1 MARGGGRKGAVVA
14 IVVAV
19 LALMFLVGVLKVA
32 FKIALL
38 GAVALAAVAGFYAIR
53 DRIGGPRA

>member
-1 MARGGGRKGAVVA
+1 MARGGQGKGAVLAIIVA
-14 IVVAV
+14 I

-38 GAVALAAVAGFYAIR
+38 GALALAAVAGFYAIR